1 MQAKAPREG
10 IPLVR
15 RKTALWLPGIAMR
28 LHPVDGLC
36 ATASSWRRARFCFIE
51 EGQ

>member
-10 IPLVR
+10 IPLVG
-15 RKTALWLPGIAMR
+15 RKTALESLGIAMK

-36 ATASSWRRARFCFIE
+36 ATASSWLRARFSYIE
-51 EGQ
+51 DGQ